1 MLITDKLL
9 LSYQRC
15 NLRAFLDTCGD
26 WKQQDPPSDFLLKLM
41 RDSATYQQETLESES
56 YQQPSYPRGDWA
68 AGAAATLSLMQQGV
82 DRIYRGVLYQG
93 ELGKTNGET
102 DSLLGIE
109 PQYLPDI
116 GEIPETPVHLS
127 SSILHSSEI
136 NLVSRPHLL
145 IKQPGTSKFGD
156 WSYATA
162 DIWLSKRPKLDYQII
177 AAFHAQVLASVQGTM
192 PEKAWLML
200 RTKGLWAVNL
210 HQRMPQMFEMLD
222 ECIKMLEIKA
232 KPEVF
237 ISRQKCTLCT
247 WYSTCHEEATSI
259 KHLSLLPGV
268 TAKRYATLKVLGLTD
283 LESLANANSDLLA
296 SYPEF
301 VAGVAVDVVQQA
313 RSTFLNQPFVRD
325 EPPPTPLKEIRITSP
340 YSTQEG
346 KKNPPLPPPRGE
358 EEAPPRGEEE
368 APPWG
373 AKEAPPWGAKEAPP
387 WGAKEASPWGAK
399 EAPPWGAKEAS
410 PWGAKEASPWGA
422 KEASPWGEEGSE
434 NYAAD
439 SQSEIVPDIADNIL
453 NNLAIE
459 QLKNSG
465 SLETGFFYQNTSSQP
480 ANSVKNPV
488 SLLEVDKSSRQNK
501 QAKLSVPAPILRKK
515 PIPYSQSVFLPIAP
529 IELYFDIEAE
539 PELNLDYLH
548 GVLVLDRYNKTEKY
562 YPFLAESA
570 AEERLAWEQFLELMW
585 SYPIAPIFHFCDY
598 EIKTFKRLA
607 KLYNTPVYLWKP
619 VLKRFVDIHKY
630 VTQKAIMPVESYAL
644 KPIAR
649 WLGFEWRD
657 AKANGAQCVC
667 WYEEWLTTG
676 DRSLLEAIVR
686 YNEDDCRATYVVKD
700 WLTNFLLNHEP

>member
-15 NLRAFLDTCGD
+15 NLRAFLDTWGD

-41 RDSATYQQETLESES
+41 RDSSTYQQETLEHET
-56 YQQPSYPRGDWA
+56 YQQPYYPRGDWA

-82 DRIYRGVLYQG
+82 DRIYRGVLCQG

-102 DSLLGIE
+102 GSILGIDG
-109 PQYLPDI
+109 QYLPDI

-136 NLVSRPHLL
+136 TLISRPHLL
-145 IKQPGTSKFGD
+145 IKQPGDSKFGN

-177 AAFHAQVLASVQGTM
+177 AAFHAQVLASAQGTM
-192 PEKAWLML
+192 PENAWLML
-200 RTKGLWAVNL
+200 RKKGLWAVNL
-210 HQRMPQMFEMLD
+210 YQRMPEMFEILD
-222 ECIKMLEIKA
+222 ECIEMLENRH

-237 ISRQKCTLCT
+237 ISRQKCTLCG
-247 WYSTCHEEATSI
+247 WYTACHAEAESI

-268 TAKRYATLKVLGLTD
+268 TAKRYAILKLLGLTD

-313 RSTFLNQPFVRD
+313 RSTLLNQPFVR
-325 EPPPTPLKEIRITSP
+325 
-340 YSTQEG
+340 
-346 KKNPPLPPPRGE
+346 E
-358 EEAPPRGEEE
+358 ERKHNTDLDADTRSDVPEAGR
-368 APPWG
+368 
-373 AKEAPPWGAKEAPP
+373 
-387 WGAKEASPWGAK
+387 
-399 EAPPWGAKEAS
+399 
-410 PWGAKEASPWGA
+410 
-422 KEASPWGEEGSE
+422 SE
-434 NYAAD
+434 NLEEFNS
-439 SQSEIVPDIADNIL
+439 SQILPDIADNIL
-453 NNLAIE
+453 DSIAVEEVENTG
-459 QLKNSG
+459 G
-465 SLETGFFYQNTSSQP
+465 SETEFFHSNTSSPP
-480 ANSVKNPV
+480 ADSVKNQV
-488 SLLEVDKSSRQNK
+488 YSVEADKSSTQNK
-501 QAKLSVPAPILRKK
+501 PAKLSVPAPILRKK

-548 GVLVLDRYNKTEKY
+548 GVLVVDRYNNTEKY
-562 YPFLAESA
+562 YQFLAESA
-570 AEERLAWEQFLELMW
+570 AAEGAAWEEFLQLMW
-585 SYPIAPIFHFCDY
+585 TYPIAPIFHFCDY

-607 KLYNTPVYLWKP
+607 KLYNTPAYLWKP
-619 VLKRFVDIHKY
+619 VLKRFIDIHKY

-667 WYEEWLTTG
+667 WYDDWLKTG
-676 DRSLLEAIVR
+676 DRSILEAIVR

-700 WLTNFLLNHEP
+700 WLTNFLLDRQP

>member
-15 NLRAFLDTCGD
+15 NLRAFLDTCGE

-192 PEKAWLML
+192 PEKAWLVL

-222 ECIKMLEIKA
+222 ECIKMLESKA

-247 WYSTCHEEATSI
+247 WYSTCHQEATSI

-313 RSTFLNQPFVRD
+313 RSTFLNQPFVR
-325 EPPPTPLKEIRITSP
+325 EEGRRKKEEGRREEEGEES
-340 YSTQEG
+340 EG
-346 KKNPPLPPPRGE
+346 KHDTDTMIDVPE
-358 EEAPPRGEEE
+358 ECRTDNFQELN
-368 APPWG
+368 
-373 AKEAPPWGAKEAPP
+373 
-387 WGAKEASPWGAK
+387 S
-399 EAPPWGAKEAS
+399 
-410 PWGAKEASPWGA
+410 
-422 KEASPWGEEGSE
+422 
-434 NYAAD
+434 
-439 SQSEIVPDIADNIL
+439 SQIVPDIADNIL
-453 NNLAIE
+453 DNVAIDE
-459 QLKNSG
+459 VENTAGFTHGG
-465 SLETGFFYQNTSSQP
+465 SETGFFHQNTSLQP
-480 ANSVKNPV
+480 GDSVKNPV
-488 SLLEVDKSSRQNK
+488 SSVGVHKSHRENK
-501 QAKLSVPAPILRKK
+501 PAISSIPAPILRQK

-562 YPFLAESA
+562 YPFLAEST
-570 AEERLAWEQFLELMW
+570 AEERVAWEQFLELMW

>member
-15 NLRAFLDTCGD
+15 NLRAFLDTLGD
-26 WKQQDPPSDFLLKLM
+26 GKQQDPPSDFLLKLM
-41 RDSATYQQETLESES
+41 RDSSTYQQQTLESET
-56 YQQPSYPRGDWA
+56 YQQPYYPRGDWA

-82 DRIYRGVLYQG
+82 DRIYRGVLGQG

-102 DSLLGIE
+102 ASISGIDG
-109 PQYLPDI
+109 QYLSDI

-136 NLVSRPHLL
+136 TLVSRPHLL
-145 IKQPGTSKFGD
+145 IKQPGDSKFGN

-162 DIWLSKRPKLDYQII
+162 DIWLSKRPKLEYQII
-177 AAFHAQVLASVQGTM
+177 AAFHAQVLASMQGTM
-192 PEKAWLML
+192 PENAWLML

-210 HQRMPQMFEMLD
+210 YQRMPQMFEILD
-222 ECIKMLEIKA
+222 ECIEMLEIRHQ
-232 KPEVF
+232 PEVF
-237 ISRQKCTLCT
+237 ISRQKCTLCG
-247 WYSTCHEEATSI
+247 WYTACHAEAESI

-268 TAKRYATLKVLGLTD
+268 TAKRYAILKVLGLTD

-313 RSTFLNQPFVRD
+313 RSTFLNQPFVR
-325 EPPPTPLKEIRITSP
+325 
-340 YSTQEG
+340 
-346 KKNPPLPPPRGE
+346 
-358 EEAPPRGEEE
+358 
-368 APPWG
+368 
-373 AKEAPPWGAKEAPP
+373 
-387 WGAKEASPWGAK
+387 
-399 EAPPWGAKEAS
+399 
-410 PWGAKEASPWGA
+410 
-422 KEASPWGEEGSE
+422 EEGSSAT
-434 NYAAD
+434 NFVTDLTDVTDKGSAAD
-439 SQSEIVPDIADNIL
+439 FVTDLTDVTDRGSAATAVNQFIRIPEVAGNSLIIAK
-453 NNLAIE
+453 IE
-459 QLKNSG
+459 
-465 SLETGFFYQNTSSQP
+465 
-480 ANSVKNPV
+480 SVRTTEN
-488 SLLEVDKSSRQNK
+488 KS
-501 QAKLSVPAPILRKK
+501 AKLSIAAPILRKK

-548 GVLVLDRYNKTEKY
+548 GVLVIDRYNNTEKY
-562 YPFLAESA
+562 YEFLAESA
-570 AEERLAWEQFLELMW
+570 AEEGAAWEQFLELMW
-585 SYPIAPIFHFCDY
+585 TYPIAPIFHFCDY
-598 EIKTFKRLA
+598 EVKTFKRLA
-607 KLYNTPVYLWKP
+607 KLYNTPAYLWKP

-667 WYEEWLTTG
+667 WYDDWLKTG
-676 DRSLLEAIVR
+676 DRSILEAIVR

-700 WLTNFLLNHEP
+700 WLTNFLLNHQP

>member
-15 NLRAFLDTCGD
+15 NLRAFLDTLGD

-136 NLVSRPHLL
+136 TLISRPHLL

-222 ECIKMLEIKA
+222 ECIKMLESKA

-247 WYSTCHEEATSI
+247 WYSTCHQEAESI
-259 KHLSLLPGV
+259 QHLSLLPGV

-325 EPPPTPLKEIRITSP
+325 EPPPTPPKETRITSP

-358 EEAPPRGEEE
+358 
-368 APPWG
+368 
-373 AKEAPPWGAKEAPP
+373 KEAYLWGEKEAYLWGEKEAYLWGEKEAYLWGEKEAYL
-387 WGAKEASPWGAK
+387 WGAKEASPR
-399 EAPPWGAKEAS
+399 
-410 PWGAKEASPWGA
+410 
-422 KEASPWGEEGSE
+422 GEEGSE
-434 NYAAD
+434 NYAED

-453 NNLAIE
+453 NNIAIE
-459 QLKNSG
+459 KLENNG
-465 SLETGFFYQNTSSQP
+465 SLETGFSYQNTSLQP

-488 SLLEVDKSSRQNK
+488 SLLEVDKSSRPNK
-501 QAKLSVPAPILRKK
+501 QAKLSVPAPILRQK

-529 IELYFDIEAE
+529 IEIYFDIEAE

-548 GVLVLDRYNKTEKY
+548 GVLVIDRYNNTEKY
-562 YPFLAESA
+562 YSFLAESA
-570 AEERLAWEQFLELMW
+570 TEEGVAWSQFLELMW

-607 KLYNTPVYLWKP
+607 KLYKTPVYLWKP

-657 AKANGAQCVC
+657 ANANGAQCVC
-667 WYEEWLTTG
+667 WYDDWLKTG

-700 WLTNFLLNHEP
+700 WLTNFLLDHQS

>member
-1 MLITDKLL
+1 
-9 LSYQRC
+9 
-15 NLRAFLDTCGD
+15 
-26 WKQQDPPSDFLLKLM
+26 M
-41 RDSATYQQETLESES
+41 RDSATYQQEILESES

-93 ELGKTNGET
+93 ELGQTNGET
-102 DSLLGIE
+102 ASILGIE
-109 PQYLPDI
+109 RQYLPDI
-116 GEIPETPVHLS
+116 GEIPETSVHLS
-127 SSILHSSEI
+127 SSILNSLAI
-136 NLVSRPHLL
+136 TFVSRPHLL

-177 AAFHAQVLASVQGTM
+177 AAFHAQLLASVQGTM

-210 HQRMPQMFEMLD
+210 HQRMPQMFEILD
-222 ECIKMLEIKA
+222 DCIKMLENRA

-237 ISRQKCTLCT
+237 ISRQKCTLCS
-247 WYSTCHEEATSI
+247 WYSTCHQEATSI

-313 RSTFLNQPFVRD
+313 RSTFLNQPFVRE
-325 EPPPTPLKEIRITSP
+325 EPPLTPPKETRITSP
-340 YSTQEG
+340 YSTQDG

-358 EEAPPRGEEE
+358 
-368 APPWG
+368 
-373 AKEAPPWGAKEAPP
+373 
-387 WGAKEASPWGAK
+387 KEASSRGEK
-399 EAPPWGAKEAS
+399 EARS
-410 PWGAKEASPWGA
+410 R
-422 KEASPWGEEGSE
+422 GEEGSE

-453 NNLAIE
+453 NNIAIE
-459 QLKNSG
+459 KLENNG
-465 SLETGFFYQNTSSQP
+465 SLETGFSYQNTSLQP

-488 SLLEVDKSSRQNK
+488 FLLEVDKSSRPNK
-501 QAKLSVPAPILRKK
+501 QAKLSVPPPILRPK

-548 GVLVLDRYNKTEKY
+548 GVLVVDRYNKTEKY
-562 YPFLAESA
+562 YQFLAESA
-570 AEERLAWEQFLELMW
+570 AEEGVAWSHFLELMW

-667 WYEEWLTTG
+667 WYEEWLKTG